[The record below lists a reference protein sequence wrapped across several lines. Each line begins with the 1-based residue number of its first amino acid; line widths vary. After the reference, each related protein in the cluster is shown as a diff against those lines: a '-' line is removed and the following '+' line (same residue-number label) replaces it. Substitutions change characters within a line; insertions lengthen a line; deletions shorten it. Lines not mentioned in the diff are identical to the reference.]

1 MSRGNI
7 SLDDIRELSFYIQS
21 ANRSIENADREL
33 SRSKSKSRTMMKS
46 FDVINEDTTNI
57 SSLETNPFVRK
68 VITVKTKKKNSVL
81 NVTSPSSNLSKATEE
96 TEYVKKIKKNNQMK
110 KKPIKL
116 LYEKFQI
123 PSSTAK
129 PKKSIS
135 RNLYNTSF
143 NNTYKSSINSNMTNH
158 QKTYSSINH
167 FTDKD
172 IKEKKCITKKNITDT
187 KRKEKKINF
196 AQVMNYKGINQ
207 TDNKELYE
215 MFMVLNRLTVPNAN
229 IKELNNNE
237 IKETHKIKLIQREW
251 RKHYIRTKMIN
262 KYDKANTSNILLLSK
277 MEFFNY
283 LVNNDKNFKEL
294 IHTMN
299 KANELYQKCL
309 KNKTFCD
316 MKNVIISNK
325 MFSIVN
331 THLRI
336 NKRSIVI
343 KK

>member
-33 SRSKSKSRTMMKS
+33 SRSKSKSKTMMKS

-57 SSLETNPFVRK
+57 SSEANPFVRK
-68 VITVKTKKKNSVL
+68 VNTVKTKKKNSVL

-96 TEYVKKIKKNNQMK
+96 TEYAKKIKHNTQMK

-123 PSSTAK
+123 PSSTTK

-135 RNLYNTSF
+135 RNLYNTTF
-143 NNTYKSSINSNMTNH
+143 NNTFKSSFNSNMTNH
-158 QKTYSSINH
+158 QKTYSLINQFTYKDINH
-167 FTDKD
+167 
-172 IKEKKCITKKNITDT
+172 KEKKGLTKKSITGT
-187 KRKEKKINF
+187 KEKKINF
-196 AQVMNYKGINQ
+196 VQLINYKGMKHNDIN
-207 TDNKELYE
+207 ELYE
-215 MFMVLNRLTVPNAN
+215 MFMMLNKLTVPNAN
-229 IKELNNNE
+229 IKELNNE

-251 RKHYIRTKMIN
+251 RKYYIRSKMVN
-262 KYDKANTSNILLLSK
+262 KYDKPNTSNILLLSK

-294 IHTMN
+294 INTMN

-309 KNKTFCD
+309 KSKTFCD
-316 MKNVIISNK
+316 MKNVIISNRL
-325 MFSIVN
+325 FSIVN

-336 NKRSIVI
+336 NKRSII
-343 KK
+343 LNK